1 MDEIKLS
8 LGKLKTYQQC
18 PLKYKLAYVDQ
29 AAPSRKGGAALSF
42 WKAITKALEY
52 FHKQGVKPIPSLT
65 DLLGLYERNWESDG
79 FKDENEERQY
89 HQLGEDSLKKFYDD
103 FRQAKPN
110 PKYFGIL
117 VYFQSKLA
125 SITSRID
132 RVDLLP
138 DGTYEVINYKTG
150 KAALEPSDLAQDLQ
164 AVILFQGA
172 NTHKRFQGKVSRV
185 SFYYL
190 RQNRKVSATP
200 GPADIKKIRKMI
212 DERVGEIQKLMKSG
226 ESGLGFLKRIIPGQ
240 KSRLRPEQKAE
251 GLAQKG
257 PLCSTCEYLDV
268 CPAWPLKPREVV
280 NETPEV
286 YRERL
291 RLSYS
296 KLSSYRRCPRA
307 WKRTYLDGEFKQKN
321 RPFFSFGN
329 AVHETFEQFYDP
341 RRNTKP
347 TLKNLLALWD
357 KTFQSYPEGY
367 ADDKEKQKY
376 YQTGLEMINKY
387 FIHFVEGGKFHPA
400 YAIEKYFEL
409 PLGKNAVMTGYID
422 RIDQLEEDAYEILD
436 YKTEHTRR
444 RQEAVD
450 QDDQLTIYF
459 WACETI
465 FQLKIKQ
472 MSLLMLYFD
481 EKVVTTRREEDIPQ
495 VVASIDTTAA
505 EIKEN
510 VRRHQEEHGPSEK
523 ECPYFPP
530 QKNKYCKGCDFLED
544 CPLRSEIGGD
554 DNIQSMEY
562 D

>member
-1 MDEIKLS
+1 MKLS

-18 PLKYKLAYVDQ
+18 PLKYKLAYLDQ
-29 AAPSRKGGAALSF
+29 ALASPRGGAALSF
-42 WKAITKALEY
+42 YKAITKALEY
-52 FHKQGVKPIPSLT
+52 FHKQGKSPIPPLT
-65 DLLGLYERNWESDG
+65 TLLELFERNWESSG
-79 FKDENEERQY
+79 FKDPLEERQY
-89 HQLGEDSLKKFYDD
+89 HQLGEEILRGFYVNY
-103 FRQAKPN
+103 RSTNPN
-110 PKYFGIL
+110 PKYIGIL
-117 VYFQSKLA
+117 VYFQTKTA

-150 KAALEPSDLAQDLQ
+150 KSMLEPADLARDLQ

-172 NTHKRFQGKVSRV
+172 NSHKRFQGKVSRV

-200 GPADIKKIRKMI
+200 SPADIKKVSRMI
-212 DERVGEIQKLMKSG
+212 DENVAAIQKLMKSG
-226 ESGLGFLKRIIPGQ
+226 RGGLDFLAKILPSRKGRPG
-240 KSRLRPEQKAE
+240 PEEAAE
-251 GLAQKG
+251 ALAEKG
-257 PLCSTCEYLDV
+257 PLCSTCEYLDL

-280 NETPEV
+280 RETPEV

-307 WKRTYLDGEFKQKN
+307 WKRSYLDGEFKQKD

-329 AVHETFEQFYDP
+329 AIHETFEHFYDP
-341 RRNTKP
+341 RHNIKP
-347 TLKNLLALWD
+347 TLKTLLALWD
-357 KTFQSYPEGY
+357 KTFRSYPQGY
-367 ADDKEKQKY
+367 ADKQEEEKY
-376 YQTGLEMINKY
+376 YQRGLEMIKKY
-387 FIHFVEGGKFHPA
+387 FARFVEGGKFHPA
-400 YAIEKYFEL
+400 YAVEKYFEL
-409 PLGKNAVMTGYID
+409 PLGKNVVMTGYID
-422 RIDQLEEDAYEILD
+422 RIDRLEDSTYEILD
-436 YKTEHTRR
+436 YKTEPTRR

-465 FQLKIKQ
+465 FQIKIKQ
-472 MSLLMLYFD
+472 MALLMLYFD
-481 EKVVTTRREEDIPQ
+481 EKVITTRREEDIPQ
-495 VVASIDTTAA
+495 VVASIDTTAT

-510 VRRHQEEHGPSEK
+510 IRRHQEEHDPSEK

-530 QKNKYCKGCDFLED
+530 QKNKYCKSCDFLED
-544 CPLRSEIGGD
+544 CPLRSEIEGD
-554 DNIQSMEY
+554 RDIRSMEY

>member
-1 MDEIKLS
+1 MESIKLS
-8 LGKLKTYQQC
+8 LGKLKTYRQC
-18 PLKYKLAYVDQ
+18 PLKYKLANLDQ
-29 AAPSRKGGAALSF
+29 APASRKGGAALSF
-42 WKAITKALEY
+42 YKATTKALEY
-52 FHKQGVKPIPSLT
+52 FHKQGVKILPALT
-65 DLLGLYERNWESDG
+65 TLLELYERNWSSDG
-79 FKDENEERQY
+79 FKDKAEEKQY
-89 HQLGEDSLKKFYDD
+89 HQLGEDCMRKFYDN
-103 FRQAKPN
+103 FRRTKPN

-117 VYFQSKLA
+117 IYLQSKLA
-125 SITSRID
+125 SVSSRID

-150 KAALEPSDLAQDLQ
+150 KSALEPSDLAQDLQ
-164 AVILFQGA
+164 AVVLFQGA
-172 NTHKRFQGKVSRV
+172 NAHKRFQGKVSRV

-190 RQNRKVSATP
+190 RQDRKVSATP
-200 GPADIKKIRKMI
+200 TPEDIKKVRRLI
-212 DERVGEIQKLMKSG
+212 DENVEEIQKLMKSG
-226 ESGLGFLKRIIPGQ
+226 SGGLGLLAKIMPGR
-240 KSRLRPEQKAE
+240 KNRLSPEEVAE
-251 GLAQKG
+251 GLAKKG
-257 PLCSTCEYLDV
+257 PLCSTCEYLDI

-280 NETPEV
+280 HETPEV

-307 WKRTYLDGEFKQKN
+307 WKRSYLDGEFTQKS

-329 AVHETFEQFYDP
+329 AVHDTFEHFYDP
-341 RRNTKP
+341 LLSNKP

-357 KTFQSYPEGY
+357 KTFQGYLKGY
-367 ADDKEKQKY
+367 ADKKEEAKY
-376 YQTGLEMINKY
+376 YQRGLEMIKKY
-387 FIHFVEGGKFHPA
+387 FAHYIEGGKFRPA
-400 YAIEKYFEL
+400 YAVEKYFEL
-409 PLGKNAVMTGYID
+409 PLGKNVIMTGYID
-422 RIDQLEEDAYEILD
+422 RIDKLEDGTCEILD

-444 RQEAVD
+444 LQEAVD

-472 MSLLMLYFD
+472 MALLMLYFD
-481 EKVVTTRREEDIPQ
+481 EKVVTTRRQEDIPQ

-510 VRRHQEEHGPSEK
+510 VRRHQEEHSPSEK
-523 ECPYFPP
+523 ECSYFPP

-544 CPLRSEIGGD
+544 CPLRSEIMGD
-554 DNIQSMEY
+554 QDIQGMEY